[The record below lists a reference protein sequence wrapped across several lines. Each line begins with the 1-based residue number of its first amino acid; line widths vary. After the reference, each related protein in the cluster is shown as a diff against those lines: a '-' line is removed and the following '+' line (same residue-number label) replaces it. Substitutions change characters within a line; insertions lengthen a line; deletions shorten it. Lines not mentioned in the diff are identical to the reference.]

1 MNLASIG
8 ILLLALAVVNVAAS
22 TQTVTTTHGK
32 PLIGSIGS
40 PDKKQRRNLPLYP
53 GTERRAMIRSR
64 SVNNNTGST
73 PTSRSASTITVTNT
87 SDNGQGSLRQA
98 ILDAAPGDTINFNVT
113 GTIALTSGQ
122 LVINKDLT
130 IQGPGANLLT
140 VSGNFTDTNR
150 VFFIA
155 ENITAVLDGMTITG
169 GSTEEVGA
177 GIVSLIG
184 AHLTVRNCVV
194 TGNRDPGYGAGI
206 ANWGGTLI
214 VSDSIVS
221 DNQAL
226 FYDYGAG
233 GIWNYAFA
241 PDHKTYIGATL
252 IVRNS
257 TISGNLAYGSVGGGI
272 LNEAGN
278 MTITNSTISGNIADD
293 GNGYGGGGGIYTYN
307 APDFPGSA
315 VTSISNCTISGNSG
329 GDFGAG
335 GIATWDEYPG
345 TEVLRNTI
353 VAGNVAL
360 GIASDV
366 SGTIETAS
374 HDLIGDAA
382 SSGGIQNGVNGNI
395 VGINPRL
402 GPLRNNGGTTTTRA
416 LRPGSPAIN
425 AGDNCVLTE
434 NGCGDGNPALET
446 DQRGLPRNGNVDIG
460 AFERQQNDVSVSTP
474 FDFDGDGMADQAV
487 YRPQNGNW
495 YMNGSEAGFMA
506 AQWGVA
512 GDKLVSADYDGD
524 GRTDPAIFRNGVWWI
539 LKSNGSGYDSIG
551 WGLPTDIPVPADYD
565 GDGKTD
571 TAIFS
576 DGTWWILKS
585 SGGYNSIPWGL
596 PTDIPVPADYDGDGK
611 TDLAVIRDSVWW
623 ILKSNGG
630 YISIQWGLPTDAPVP
645 ADYDGDGKTDLAVI
659 RDGVWWILRSNAVY
673 DGAYD
678 RIQWGLPTDVPV
690 PADYDGDGK
699 TDPAVIRAGVWWIH
713 KSTGG
718 NDSVQWG
725 LPTDIPVPARRIP

>member
-1 MNLASIG
+1 MKLAPMIG
-8 ILLLALAVVNVAAS
+8 FLLALVVAEVAAA
-22 TQTVTTTHGK
+22 TQTVTNIHGT
-32 PLIGSIGS
+32 PVIGSVGRT
-40 PDKKQRRNLPLYP
+40 DKIQRRSLPLYP
-53 GTERRAMIRSR
+53 VAASRSVIRSS
-64 SVNNNTGST
+64 SVNNNAAST
-73 PTSRSASTITVTNT
+73 TTSHRAATITVTNT

-98 ILDAAPGDTINFNVT
+98 ILDAAPGDTINFSIT
-113 GTIALTSGQ
+113 GTITLTSGQ
-122 LVINKDLT
+122 LVINKNLT

-140 VSGNFTDTNR
+140 VSGNLTYSNR

-155 ENITAVLDGMTITG
+155 ENMTAVLDGMTITG
-169 GSTEEVGA
+169 GCLGGVGGA
-177 GIVSLIG
+177 IASLIG
-184 AHLTVRNCVV
+184 AHLTVRNSIV
-194 TGNRDPGYGAGI
+194 TGNCNGSSGAGI

-214 VSDSIVS
+214 VSNSIVS

-226 FYDYGAG
+226 FYDAGGG

-241 PDHKTYIGATL
+241 PDYHTFIGATL

-293 GNGYGGGGGIYTYN
+293 GNGYGGGGGIYTYS
-307 APDFPGSA
+307 ARDSPGSG
-315 VTSISNCTISGNSG
+315 VTSISNCTIFGNTG

-335 GIATWDEYPG
+335 GIETSERNPG

-353 VAGNVAL
+353 VAGNLASRT
-360 GIASDV
+360 ASDV
-366 SGTIETAS
+366 AGIIETAS
-374 HDLIGDAA
+374 HNLIGDAA

-395 VGINPRL
+395 VGIGPRL
-402 GPLRNNGGTTTTRA
+402 GPLRNNGGTTTTHA

-425 AGDNCVLTE
+425 AGNNCVLTE

-474 FDFDGDGMADQAV
+474 FDFDGDGKADQAV
-487 YRPQNGNW
+487 FRPQDGYW
-495 YMNGSEAGFMA
+495 YMNGSEAGYMA

-524 GRTDPAIFRNGVWWI
+524 GKTATAIFRDGVWWI
-539 LKSNGSGYDSIG
+539 LKSDGSGYDTIGWGLPTDDPVPADFDGDGKTDLAVIRDGVWWILKSTGGSDSIQ
-551 WGLPTDIPVPADYD
+551 WGLPTDIPVPSDYD

-571 TAIFS
+571 LAVIR
-576 DGTWWILKS
+576 DGTWWIRKS
-585 SGGYNSIPWGL
+585 TGGYTSRQWGL
-596 PTDIPVPADYDGDGK
+596 PTDIPDPAEYDGDGK

-623 ILKSNGG
+623 ILKSNGAG
-630 YISIQWGLPTDAPVP
+630 
-645 ADYDGDGKTDLAVI
+645 
-659 RDGVWWILRSNAVY
+659 
-673 DGAYD
+673 YD
-678 RIQWGLPTDVPV
+678 RIQWGLPTDIPV
-690 PADYDGDGK
+690 PADYDGDG
-699 TDPAVIRAGVWWIH
+699 RADVSVVRDGVWWIL

-718 NDSVQWG
+718 YDSLQWG
-725 LPTDIPVPARRIP
+725 LPTDIPVPARQ

>member
-1 MNLASIG
+1 MIG
-8 ILLLALAVVNVAAS
+8 FLLALVVAEVAAA
-22 TQTVTTTHGK
+22 TQTVTNIHGT
-32 PLIGSIGS
+32 PVIGSVGRT
-40 PDKKQRRNLPLYP
+40 DKIRRRSLPLYP
-53 GTERRAMIRSR
+53 GTELRAMIRSR

-73 PTSRSASTITVTNT
+73 PTSRSAATITVTNT
-87 SDNGQGSLRQA
+87 NDIGPGSLRQA
-98 ILDAAPGDTINFNVT
+98 ILDAAPGDTINFSVT
-113 GTIALTSGQ
+113 GTITLTSGQ

-140 VSGNFTDTNR
+140 VSGNLTDTSR

-155 ENITAVLDGMTITG
+155 EGITAVLDGMTITG
-169 GSTEEVGA
+169 GSTAEVGA
-177 GIVSLIG
+177 GIVSIIG

-194 TGNRDPGYGAGI
+194 TGNQNPGYGAGI

-214 VSDSIVS
+214 VSNSIVS

-226 FYDYGAG
+226 FYDYGGG

-241 PDHKTYIGATL
+241 LDYQTFIGATL
-252 IVRNS
+252 IVRDS
-257 TISGNLAYGSVGGGI
+257 TISNNLAYGSVGGGI

-278 MTITNSTISGNIADD
+278 MTITNSTISGNTADD
-293 GNGYGGGGGIYTYN
+293 GEGYGGGGGGIYTYSDSN
-307 APDFPGSA
+307 SPGSA
-315 VTSISNCTISGNSG
+315 ETSISNCTIFGNTG

-335 GIATWDEYPG
+335 GIETWEQHPG

-353 VAGNVAL
+353 VAGNLASRT
-360 GIASDV
+360 ASDIT
-366 SGTIETAS
+366 GIIETAS

-416 LRPGSPAIN
+416 LRSGSPAIN
-425 AGDNCVLTE
+425 AGNNCVLTE

-474 FDFDGDGMADQAV
+474 FDFDGDGKADQAV
-487 YRPQNGNW
+487 FRPQDGNW
-495 YMNGSEAGFMA
+495 YMNGSEAGYMA

-512 GDKLVSADYDGD
+512 GDKLVSADYDGE
-524 GRTDPAIFRNGVWWI
+524 GKTDTAIFRDGVWWI
-539 LKSNGSGYDSIG
+539 LKSDGSGYDTIG
-551 WGLPTDIPVPADYD
+551 WGLPTDDPVPADFD

-571 TAIFS
+571 LAVIR
-576 DGTWWILKS
+576 DGVWWILKS
-585 SGGYNSIPWGL
+585 TGGSDSIQWGL

-611 TDLAVIRDSVWW
+611 TDLAVIRDGTWWIRKSTGGYTSSQWGFPTDIPVPADYDGVGKTDLAVIRDSVWW
-623 ILKSNGG
+623 ILKSNGTG
-630 YISIQWGLPTDAPVP
+630 
-645 ADYDGDGKTDLAVI
+645 
-659 RDGVWWILRSNAVY
+659 
-673 DGAYD
+673 YD
-678 RIQWGLPTDVPV
+678 RIQWGLPTDIPV
-690 PADYDGDGK
+690 PADYDGDG
-699 TDPAVIRAGVWWIH
+699 RADVSVVRDGVWWIL

-718 NDSVQWG
+718 YDSLQWG
-725 LPTDIPVPARRIP
+725 LPTDIPVPARQ